1 MNIPFSFRSKSAL
14 QVLDVWTVVSSL
26 GTDSGK
32 DLRVPL
38 IWQQAE
44 YFATWIKVGWD
55 SGMCQENTGGWKLC
69 FVMRILSV

>member
-14 QVLDVWTVVSSL
+14 QVLDVWTVVSNL

-38 IWQQAE
+38 IWQQYE
-44 YFATWIKVGWD
+44 YFATWIKVGGD

-69 FVMRILSV
+69 FVMRF